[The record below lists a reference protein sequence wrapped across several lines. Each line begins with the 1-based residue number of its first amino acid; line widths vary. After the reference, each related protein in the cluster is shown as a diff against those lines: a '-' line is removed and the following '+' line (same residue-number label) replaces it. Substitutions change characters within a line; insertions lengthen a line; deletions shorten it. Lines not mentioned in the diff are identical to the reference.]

1 MVNSTVSFIPL
12 SVLPVHHFN
21 NNKYSRMGFKI
32 AAFLERMSH
41 WQLFLINIF
50 IVNTVSCFTFE
61 IDIDGSQIEEEVF
74 NF

>member
-1 MVNSTVSFIPL
+1 
-12 SVLPVHHFN
+12 
-21 NNKYSRMGFKI
+21 MGFKI
-32 AAFLERMSH
+32 AAFFERMSH

-61 IDIDGSQIEEEVF
+61 IDIDGSQVEEEVF